1 MKKIIVGAFSAAV
14 LLMPLTCAA
23 ISTIEE
29 LVGKFYEVANYFY
42 TIALAIA
49 VIFIIIAGFKWMTAG
64 GEEDKIS
71 EARKYL
77 LYGAIGIA
85 IIVLAWTIVSYI
97 IPQFLDMEPIT

>member
-1 MKKIIVGAFSAAV
+1 MKKIIIGGLIATV
-14 LLMPLTCAA
+14 LVMPLTCLAVSN
-23 ISTIEE
+23 IVDI
-29 LVGKFYEVANYFY
+29 VNKFIYVANLFLQV
-42 TIALAIA
+42 ALAIA